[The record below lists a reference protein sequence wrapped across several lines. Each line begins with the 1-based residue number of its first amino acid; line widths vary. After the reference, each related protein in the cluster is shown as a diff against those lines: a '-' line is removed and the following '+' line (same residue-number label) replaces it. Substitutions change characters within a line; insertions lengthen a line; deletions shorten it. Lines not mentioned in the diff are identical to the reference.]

1 MQMKKCN
8 SILRVG
14 LLRSLIVASLLGVV
28 ASTVQGQVAQSA
40 VLSQTRNTVDNTPT
54 SITFGSEVGFQM
66 AKPDVVFSGMLDISQ
81 GGPISM
87 RLKNSIT
94 TKAGITTD
102 RYDEYYKGIKVAHG
116 GYTLTGRDGKVS
128 FMTGNYYRPMSDLSA
143 LPSKSESQAFAS
155 ALSFVG
161 ASKYKWQNPVEEE
174 YIKKLYH
181 KTDTSYLPKGVLVWI
196 EDMRDDK
203 EDRKLRLAYS
213 FDIYAEEPLS
223 RQVVFIDA
231 NDGHVLFSNQMIK
244 HVAATGA
251 SRYSGVVP
259 FQTATMP
266 STYHMFDST
275 RGDGVHTMNMGNG
288 TSYGAATEFA
298 SATNTWP
305 TIPSHDVAIDAH
317 WAASEVYDYFFTEHG
332 RLSWDGTNG
341 LLLQYVH
348 YGNNYNNAYW
358 NGFSM
363 TYGDGSGIA
372 AGGFSPLTSM
382 DVTAHEIG
390 HGVCQATSDLIYEK
404 ESGALNEAFSDCWGA
419 TIEHWADPHEV
430 DAMPKNAWEMGE
442 EIGTEPLRSMSSPL
456 LQGQPNTYGGT
467 NWINVVGCTPTGG
480 NDYCGVHRNSGL
492 MNYWYYLLVNGGT
505 GTNGL
510 GNSYVVNPLGWTK
523 SGIILYQSE
532 LVLANNATYAD
543 MRTATINAANVLYGP
558 CSPEAQSVT
567 NAWYAVGVGA
577 QFVVCT
583 PQIAFSVTKA
593 TVTEASPAVTC
604 PASRTL
610 NIGLKPIGT
619 IAGGSPVANIVV
631 APTSTA
637 VLGLDY
643 TLSTTSVTFPP
654 GDTSTRF
661 FTMTIFDNGA
671 VNDNKHVDLAFTV
684 APAGTGA
691 TVAPFNDSMTVV
703 INNNDSLPYL
713 GGVKYSTADNGIPV
727 TSDFTSPFYGKQ
739 RRARSQYIIYA
750 DELVAAGV
758 VPNVPI
764 TQIALNVLTK
774 ASTAPFIGFSVSMA
788 NTNVPD
794 LYSNFVTAGL
804 TQVYLGD
811 HTTNLG
817 IDSLDFNT
825 GTFTWNGT
833 SNVVVQFCYGM
844 NAGTVSANDK
854 VQGVQQSDYIIGNYN
869 VTNTGS
875 GTGCSLGF
883 STGNR
888 VVVKPLMRFKQ
899 TVPPM
904 TVETV
909 ATSTRVWNVRAGQ
922 EVYFYSTSDTQLIA
936 GLRNPD
942 NDLGCVAA
950 TVTQQGTGMLPAVF
964 SAINRSL
971 KEVSINPTINGAI
984 TTSDITFYM
993 TNSELAGV
1001 DPTTLFLLKTTAPTD
1016 ATVSTANSVVVPVT
1030 LIYGGNYVGFR
1041 ASLTGYGRY
1050 MLVDGPLC
1058 NTPDAHITA
1067 AGPTSFCLGGSVVLS
1082 TPIGTGYT
1090 YQWQKDGVNIA
1101 GATSNIYSAALG
1113 GSYVV
1118 IVNQSVCDSVSLP
1131 VSVVLDSAFTA
1142 PITGAVTSICLGQ
1155 TTTLASAT
1163 SGGVWTTSDV
1173 AVATVSAGGV
1183 VTSVGAGTVVISYTV
1198 TGPCGSAVATYSLT
1212 VNAPTAVPPIAGPT
1226 VACEG
1231 SSITLTNAASPGVW
1245 ISGSPAVAIITAGG
1259 VLSGLATGTTVVTYE
1274 HTNVFGCVSSANLTV
1289 TVNTTPI
1296 ATTTPT
1302 GSFVLCTGGIT
1313 TFSALPSGAGYSYQ
1327 WQMGASD
1334 ITGATSATYT
1344 TGTAG
1349 TYRVRI
1355 ATGAGCFSFSPDII
1369 LTLSPTAT
1377 VVPTIV
1383 VNALPGTNVC
1393 ATSAPVN
1400 FTTTITNGGT
1410 TPGYSW
1416 AINGT
1421 FVGASGSSYSY
1432 VPANGDVVSCQL
1444 TSSNTCAVPS
1454 VVTGSVTMTVNPLV
1468 TPAVNVTTTP
1478 NDTVCVGDA
1487 VSFTATPTFG
1497 GTAPAYWW
1505 TRNGVFA
1512 GVGSTY
1518 SLATPADG
1526 DVVICRMVSNVACP
1540 AITTV
1545 NSTPH
1550 TIRVMP
1556 NVVQSVEISSSPA
1569 VFVPGVPMTFVAVT
1583 TNAGTTPGYQWF
1595 INTTAVAGAT
1605 NITFTSNT
1613 LSLGQYV
1620 HCKVTTSLPC
1630 ATPYIVMSNGIEMKT
1645 GGGSTGIAD
1654 MDGGSRFRI
1663 MPNPNRGT
1671 FAMTGQIAGGGNDAL
1686 SFSVVNILGQI
1697 IYSGE
1702 VHLRDGVLNSDV
1714 TLPVN
1719 IASGVYFINLTS
1731 GTTHDVIPFTIEK

>member
-1 MQMKKCN
+1 MQMKKCHLM
-8 SILRVG
+8 SRAG
-14 LLRSLIVASLLGVV
+14 LLRNVIVTSLFGVLTT
-28 ASTVQGQVAQSA
+28 TVQAQVSQSGII
-40 VLSQTRNTVDNTPT
+40 SQKRNAIDNTPT
-54 SITFGSEVGFQM
+54 SVSFGPESVYVMTQ
-66 AKPDVVFSGMLDISQ
+66 PDLVFSGVLAMKQ
-81 GGPISM
+81 GGPTSL
-87 RLKNSIT
+87 RFKNSIT

-102 RYDEYYKGIKVAHG
+102 RYEEFYKGIKVAHG

-128 FMTGNYYRPMSDLSA
+128 FMTGNYYRPTNDLA
-143 LPSKSESQAFAS
+143 VTPSKSESEALAS

-161 ASKYKWQNPVEEE
+161 ASKYKWQNPIEEE

-181 KTDTSYLPKGVLVWI
+181 KSDTSYLPKGTMVWI
-196 EDMRDDK
+196 EDMRDAK
-203 EDRKLRLAYS
+203 EDRQLHLAYS

-223 RQVVFIDA
+223 RQVVYIDA

-259 FQTATMP
+259 FQSATMP
-266 STYHMFDST
+266 STYYLFDST
-275 RGDGVHTMNMGNG
+275 RGDGVHTLNMGNG
-288 TSYGAATEFA
+288 TSYGAATQFA

-305 TIPSHDVAIDAH
+305 NIPSNNVALDAH
-317 WAASEVYDYFFTEHG
+317 WGASKVYDYFFTEHG
-332 RLSWDGTNG
+332 RLSWDGMNG
-341 LLLQYVH
+341 ILLQYVH
-348 YGNNYNNAYW
+348 YGTNYNNAYW
-358 NGFSM
+358 NGVSM

-543 MRTATINAANVLYGP
+543 MRTASINAANILYGP

-567 NAWYAVGVGA
+567 NAWYAVGVGG

-619 IAGGSPVANIVV
+619 ISGGSPVANIVV

-637 VLGLDY
+637 ILGLDY
-643 TLSTTSVTFPP
+643 TLSTTTVTFPP
-654 GDTSTRF
+654 GDTSTKF

-684 APAGTGA
+684 TPAGTGA

-703 INNNDSLPYL
+703 INNNDSIPYL
-713 GGVKYSTADNGIPV
+713 GGLRYSTANNGIPV
-727 TSDFTSPFYGKQ
+727 TSDFTSPFYGTQ

-750 DELVAAGV
+750 NELVAAGV

-774 ASTAPFIGFSVSMA
+774 ASTAPFIGFTVSMA
-788 NTNVPD
+788 NTNAAD

-804 TQVYLGD
+804 TQVYLGN

-817 IDSLDFNT
+817 LDSIDFNT

-833 SNVVVQFCYGM
+833 GNVVVQFCYGM
-844 NAGTVSANDK
+844 NAATFSANDR
-854 VQGVQQSDYIIGNYN
+854 VQGVQQSDYIIGDYN

-888 VVVKPLMRFKQ
+888 VVVKPVMRFKQ
-899 TVPPM
+899 SVPPM

-909 ATSTRVWNVRAGQ
+909 ASSTRVWNVRAGQ
-922 EVYFYSTSDTQLIA
+922 EVYFYSTADTQLIA
-936 GLRNPD
+936 GLKNPD
-942 NDLGCVAA
+942 NDLGCVTA
-950 TVTQQGTGMLPAVF
+950 TVTQQGTGMVPAAF

-971 KEVSINPTINGAI
+971 KEVNINPTINGAI

-993 TNSELAGV
+993 TNAELAGV

-1016 ATVSTANSVVVPVT
+1016 ATVSTANSVVVPVALT
-1030 LIYGGNYVGFR
+1030 YGGNYVGFR

-1067 AGPTSFCLGGSVVLS
+1067 GGPTSFCLGGSVMLS
-1082 TPIGTGYT
+1082 TPTGAGYS
-1090 YQWQKDGVNIA
+1090 YQWQKDGVNIS
-1101 GATSNIYSAALG
+1101 GATSNSYSASLG

-1155 TTTLASAT
+1155 TTTLANAT
-1163 SGGVWTTSDV
+1163 PGGVWATSDA

-1183 VTSVGAGTVVISYTV
+1183 VTSVGAGTVTISYTV
-1198 TGPCGSAVATYSLT
+1198 TGACGSAVATYAIT
-1212 VNAPTAVPPIAGPT
+1212 VNAPTAVPPIAGPS
-1226 VACEG
+1226 VVCEG
-1231 SSITLTNAASPGVW
+1231 SSIVLSSAVSPGVW
-1245 ISGSPAVAIITAGG
+1245 LSGSPSVATITAGG
-1259 VLSGLATGTTVVTYE
+1259 VLSGLGAGTTIVTYE
-1274 HTNVFGCVSSANLTV
+1274 HTNVFGCVSSANMTL
-1289 TVNTTPI
+1289 TVNTTPT

-1313 TFSALPSGAGYSYQ
+1313 TFSALPTGAGFSYQ
-1327 WQMGASD
+1327 WQSGMAD
-1334 ITGATSATYT
+1334 IAGATSGTYT
-1344 TGTAG
+1344 TGAAG
-1349 TYRVRI
+1349 TYRVRV
-1355 ATGAGCFSFSPDII
+1355 ANLVGCFSYSPDIV
-1369 LTLSPTAT
+1369 LTLSPLAI

-1393 ATSAPVN
+1393 GTGAPVN
-1400 FTTTITNGGT
+1400 FTTTITNGGSS
-1410 TPGYSW
+1410 PSYSW
-1416 AINGT
+1416 AVNGT
-1421 FVGASGSSYSY
+1421 FVGVTSSSYSY
-1432 VPANGDVVSCQL
+1432 VPAHGDVVSCQL
-1444 TSSNTCAVPS
+1444 TSSNSCAVPS
-1454 VVTGSVTMTVNPLV
+1454 VVTTSVTMTVNPLV
-1468 TPAVNVTTTP
+1468 VPSVNVTATP
-1478 NDTVCVGDA
+1478 SDTICVGDG
-1487 VSFTATPTFG
+1487 VSFTATPNFG
-1497 GTAPAYWW
+1497 GTSPAYWW
-1505 TRNGVFA
+1505 TKNGVFA

-1518 SLATPADG
+1518 SLATPANG
-1526 DVVICRMVSNVACP
+1526 DVIVCRMVSNVTCP
-1540 AITTV
+1540 TVATV

-1583 TNAGTTPGYQWF
+1583 TNAGATPGYQWF
-1595 INTTAVAGAT
+1595 VNTAAVAGAT

-1613 LSLGQYV
+1613 LLPGQYV

-1645 GGGSTGIAD
+1645 GGGSTGVAD
-1654 MDGGSRFRI
+1654 LDGGGQLQI
-1663 MPNPNRGT
+1663 IPNPNRGA
-1671 FAMTGQIAGGGNDAL
+1671 FALTGYIAGVDNEKV
-1686 SFSVVNILGQI
+1686 SFTVVNILGQTI
-1697 IYSGE
+1697 QTGE
-1702 VHLRDGVLNSDV
+1702 AGILNGVLNTEIV
-1714 TLPVN
+1714 LPVE
-1719 IASGVYFINLTS
+1719 IASGVYFITMTS
-1731 GTTHDVIPFTIEK
+1731 STTRQVIPFTLDK

>member
-1 MQMKKCN
+1 MQMNNCHAKFPAGYLRRVVAASVLSILSVTANAQQSHNGVQGLTKN
-8 SILRVG
+8 SI
-14 LLRSLIVASLLGVV
+14 
-28 ASTVQGQVAQSA
+28 
-40 VLSQTRNTVDNTPT
+40 DNTPT
-54 SITFGSEVGFQM
+54 SVIFRPESGFRMSRADEVFASVLGM
-66 AKPDVVFSGMLDISQ
+66 PRSGKT
-81 GGPISM
+81 SM
-87 RLKNSIT
+87 QLKQSIT
-94 TKAGITTD
+94 TKAGVTTD
-102 RYDEYYKGIKVAHG
+102 RYEEYYKGIKIAHG
-116 GYTLTGRDGKVS
+116 GYTLTGRDGAVS
-128 FMTGNYYRPMSDLSA
+128 YMTGNYYHFSTDLSEV
-143 LPSKSESQAFAS
+143 PVKTNSQAFTS
-155 ALSFVG
+155 ALAYVG
-161 ASKYKWQNPVEEE
+161 ATKYKWQNPAEEAH
-174 YIKKLYH
+174 IKKFYN
-181 KTDTSYLPKGVLVWI
+181 KADTTYLPKGFLVWV

-203 EDRKLRLAYS
+203 EDRKLHLAYS

-223 RQVVFIDA
+223 RQVVYVDA
-231 NDGHVLFSNQMIK
+231 NDGHILFSNQLIK

-259 FQTATMP
+259 FRTATMP
-266 STYHMFDST
+266 TTYHLFDST

-288 TSYGAATEFA
+288 TSYAAATNFA
-298 SATNTWP
+298 SSTNTWP
-305 TIPSHDVAIDAH
+305 TVPADNVAIDAH
-317 WAASEVYDYFFTEHG
+317 WGASEVYDYFFTEHG
-332 RLSWDGTNG
+332 RLSWDGVNG

-348 YGNNYNNAYW
+348 YGSNYNNAFW

-390 HGVCQATSDLIYEK
+390 HGVCQATCDLIYEK
-404 ESGALNEAFSDCWGA
+404 EPGALNEAFSDCWAA
-419 TIEHWADPHEV
+419 TIEHWSDPHEV
-430 DAMPKNAWEMGE
+430 DAMPKNPWEIGE
-442 EIGTEPLRSMSSPL
+442 EIGTEPLRSMNSPL

-543 MRTATINAANVLYGP
+543 MRTASINAANILYGP
-558 CSPEAQSVT
+558 CSAEAQSVT
-567 NAWYAVGVGA
+567 NAWYAVGVGSA
-577 QFVVCT
+577 FVVCT

-593 TVTEASPAVTC
+593 TVTEASPSVTC

-637 VLGLDY
+637 VSGLDY
-643 TLSTTSVTFPP
+643 TLSTTTVTFPP

-671 VNDNKHVDLAFTV
+671 VNDSKRVDLAFTV
-684 APAGTGA
+684 TPAGTGA

-703 INNNDSLPYL
+703 INNNDSIPYV
-713 GGVKYSTADNGIPV
+713 GGVRYSTANRGIPV
-727 TSDFTSPFYGKQ
+727 TSNFTSPFYGTQ

-758 VPNVPI
+758 VPNIPI
-764 TQIALNVLTK
+764 TQLALNVLTK

-788 NTNVPD
+788 NTNVAD
-794 LYSNFVTAGL
+794 LYTNFVTAGL

-811 HTTNLG
+811 LTTNLG
-817 IDSLDFNT
+817 VDSIDFNT

-833 SNVVVQFCYGM
+833 GNVVVQFCYGM
-844 NAGTVSANDK
+844 NAATFSANDR
-854 VQGVQQSDYIIGNYN
+854 VQGVQQSDFIIGDYN
-869 VTNTGS
+869 VTNTGT

-888 VVVKPLMRFKQ
+888 VVVKPVMRFKQ
-899 TVPPM
+899 TVPPIA
-904 TVETV
+904 VETV
-909 ATSTRVWNVRAGQ
+909 ASSTRIWNVRSGQ
-922 EVYFYSTSDTQLIA
+922 EVYFYSTADTQLIA
-936 GLRNPD
+936 GLKNPD
-942 NDLGCVAA
+942 NDLGCVTA

-964 SAINRSL
+964 SAINRSR
-971 KEVSINPTINGAI
+971 KEVTINPTINGSI
-984 TTSDITFYM
+984 TTSDVTFYM
-993 TNSELAGV
+993 TNAELAGV

-1016 ATVSTANSVVVPVT
+1016 ATVSTANSVVVPVA
-1030 LIYGGNYVGFR
+1030 LVYGGSYVGFR
-1041 ASLTGYGRY
+1041 ASLTGFGRY

-1058 NTPDAHITA
+1058 NTPVAHITA
-1067 AGPTSFCLGGSVVLS
+1067 GGPTSFCLGGSVALT
-1082 TPIGTGYT
+1082 TPAGSGYT
-1090 YQWQKDGVNIA
+1090 YQWQKDGVGIP
-1101 GATSNIYSAALG
+1101 GATSNVFSATLG

-1118 IVNQSVCDSVSLP
+1118 IVNQSVCDSVSSPL
-1131 VSVVLDSAFTA
+1131 SVVLDSAFTA

-1155 TTTLASAT
+1155 TTTLTSAT
-1163 SGGVWTTSDV
+1163 SGGVWSTSDAGV
-1173 AVATVSAGGV
+1173 AAVSAGGV
-1183 VTSVGAGTVVISYTV
+1183 VTSVGAGTVVVSYTV
-1198 TGPCGSAVATYSLT
+1198 TGPCGSAVATYALT
-1212 VNAPTAVPPIAGPT
+1212 VNAPTSVPPISGPS
-1226 VACEG
+1226 VVCEG
-1231 SSITLTNAASPGVW
+1231 SSIALSNAVSPGVW
-1245 ISGSPAVAIITAGG
+1245 ISGSPSVATVTVGG
-1259 VLSGLATGTTVVTYE
+1259 VLSGLVSGTTVVTYE
-1274 HTNVFGCVSSANLTV
+1274 HTNVFGCVSSADLTV
-1289 TVNTTPI
+1289 TVNATPT
-1296 ATTTPT
+1296 AATTPT
-1302 GSFVLCTGGIT
+1302 GSFVLCTGGVT
-1313 TFSALPSGAGYSYQ
+1313 TFSSLPTGPGYSYQ
-1327 WQMGASD
+1327 WQLGGAD
-1334 ITGATSATYT
+1334 IAGATSGAYS
-1344 TGTAG
+1344 TGAAG
-1349 TYRVRI
+1349 TYRVRV
-1355 ATGAGCFSFSPDII
+1355 ANADGCFSYSPDII
-1369 LTLSPTAT
+1369 LTLSPTAI

-1393 ATSAPVN
+1393 ATGVPVN

-1421 FVGASGSSYSY
+1421 FVGATGSSYSY

-1444 TSSNTCAVPS
+1444 TSSNSCAVPS
-1454 VVTGSVTMTVNPLV
+1454 IVTTSVTMTVNPLV
-1468 TPAVNVTTTP
+1468 TPSVNVTSTP
-1478 NDTVCVGDA
+1478 SDTVCVGNG
-1487 VSFTATPTFG
+1487 VSFTAIPTFG
-1497 GTAPAYWW
+1497 GAAPAYWW

-1512 GVGSTY
+1512 GVGTTY
-1518 SLATPADG
+1518 SLASPVDG
-1526 DVVICRMVSNVACP
+1526 DVVICRMVSNVTCP
-1540 AITTV
+1540 SATTV

-1583 TNAGTTPGYQWF
+1583 TNAGATPDYQWF

-1605 NITFTSNT
+1605 NITFTTNT
-1613 LSLGQYV
+1613 LLPGQYV

-1630 ATPYIVMSNGIEMKT
+1630 ATPHIVMSNGIEMKI
-1645 GGGSTGIAD
+1645 GGGSTGVAD
-1654 MDGGSRFRI
+1654 LDGGRQFSI
-1663 MPNPNRGT
+1663 IPNPNRGT
-1671 FAMTGQIAGGGNDAL
+1671 FVVTGQILGGGNEVL

-1697 IYSGE
+1697 IYTGE
-1702 VHLRDGVLNSDV
+1702 ARIANGVLNSEV
-1714 TLPVN
+1714 ILPAN

-1731 GTTHDVIPFTIEK
+1731 GKTHDVMPFSVEN